1 MAAAAVSGTAEE
13 HPGDGRAIAVTIR
26 GDNWSEGNVVFPV
39 AAIAG
44 AGWLF
49 LFIVLLVVPPSSRPR
64 RRAGLKGGTAP
75 VPPPGG
81 DEPPAVI
88 SLLTGKLDKLG
99 FGVTLIDL
107 AARGWFQVNG
117 PTGQGPAGPAGA
129 WGPTGPAMCV
139 VAAETPTGPLAPFER
154 RVVAHVA
161 LRAGVRGEVP
171 APALSDGF
179 EGGETEFMKAF
190 REEVDADARQ
200 RGLTRPRLSGR
211 RIGLLCAL
219 LLIPAGALLIAV
231 TAAHRHHALV
241 YAGLSYLAG
250 CWVTGGIG
258 ISRRRSA
265 AGQEALDR
273 WRSAVAGAPG
283 GGGRLLAYAAALG
296 AAPGAVA
303 VFAQGGTKVAWSS
316 YRGGW
321 QQIEIETNTWP
332 WPRALLVMAA
342 VIVGPVLYFWAAIWL
357 STHGMVAQAG
367 ELVGLTVAAV
377 IAGVLVRVAGRA
389 LFPRIAEFDGQ
400 VIRQWMV
407 KGDDSPDEYH
417 VAIDDGTSA
426 KAWDFTIGSEPYRLL
441 TPGTFVHARVN
452 LRNRAEET
460 LEPVEPPAVARPL
473 AAVAAEQRRAADG
486 GLPDPAVLVTADQAA
501 AILDGQVQ
509 GNHLSSP
516 VGRAMTWQRTGKA
529 EPVLRIDVREAARP
543 PGTRT
548 PAQTGWPVPGVA
560 DGYLLGDKTVL
571 YVSPL
576 TVIIS
581 IRGKV
586 PGGNAAS
593 LVPLLPLVEARLR
606 ELAARPGHEA
616 GYGG

>member
-1 MAAAAVSGTAEE
+1 
-13 HPGDGRAIAVTIR
+13 
-26 GDNWSEGNVVFPV
+26 
-39 AAIAG
+39 
-44 AGWLF
+44 
-49 LFIVLLVVPPSSRPR
+49 
-64 RRAGLKGGTAP
+64 
-75 VPPPGG
+75 
-81 DEPPAVI
+81 
-88 SLLTGKLDKLG
+88 
-99 FGVTLIDL
+99 
-107 AARGWFQVNG
+107 
-117 PTGQGPAGPAGA
+117 
-129 WGPTGPAMCV
+129 MCV
-139 VAAETPTGPLAPFER
+139 VAAETPAGPLAPFER

-161 LRAGVRGEVP
+161 LRAGARGEVP

-179 EGGETEFMKAF
+179 DGGETDFMKAF

-219 LLIPAGALLIAV
+219 LLIPAGALAIAV
-231 TAAHRHHALV
+231 TVAHRHHALA
-241 YAGLSYLAG
+241 YAGLSFLAG

-283 GGGRLLAYAAALG
+283 GGASRAASGRGASRAASDGGGRLLAYAAALG

-357 STHGMVAQAG
+357 GTHGMGAQAG

-452 LRNRAEET
+452 LRNRAEQT
-460 LEPVEPPAVARPL
+460 VEPVEPPAVARPL
-473 AAVAAEQRRAADG
+473 AAVAAEQQRAADG
-486 GLPDPAVLVTADQAA
+486 GLPDPAALVTADQAA
-501 AILDGQVQ
+501 AILGGPVQ

-543 PGTRT
+543 PGIRT
-548 PAQTGWPVPGVA
+548 PARTGWPVPGVA
-560 DGYLLGDKTVL
+560 DGYLLGDARPAGV
-571 YVSPL
+571 
-576 TVIIS
+576 
-581 IRGKV
+581 
-586 PGGNAAS
+586 A
-593 LVPLLPLVEARLR
+593 LVEGGIDVAGRRQLNQRREERQQAEALRRSPEAEPDQPARPHHPAGFPQR
-606 ELAARPGHEA
+606 VLAAGDVEQPRPRAHSRPVEQGIIGAPRIGLDQIRPVHGALAPGLACLDPIHQPRLPGNCLIPSRARTHPGSFVAVTYITRVAE
-616 GYGG
+616 GRLGR

>member
-1 MAAAAVSGTAEE
+1 MFPMAA
-13 HPGDGRAIAVTIR
+13 
-26 GDNWSEGNVVFPV
+26 V
-39 AAIAG
+39 AA
-44 AGWLF
+44 AGWLL
-49 LFIVLLVVPPSSRPR
+49 LFIVLLVVPPSSGPR
-64 RRAGLKGGTAP
+64 RGAGLERGTVP
-75 VPPPGG
+75 VPPSGG

-88 SLLTGKLDKLG
+88 SLLAGRLDKLG

-107 AARGWFQVNG
+107 VARGWFGVDG
-117 PTGQGPAGPAGA
+117 PLGPAPAGPAGT
-129 WGPTGPAMCV
+129 WGPAGPAMCV
-139 VAAETPTGPLAPFER
+139 VAAETPAGPLAPFER

-161 LRAGVRGEVP
+161 LRAGARGEVP

-231 TAAHRHHALV
+231 TAAYRHHALA

-273 WRSAVAGAPG
+273 WRSAVAGASGGTASLAASG

-303 VFAQGGTKVAWSS
+303 VFAQGRTNVAWSS

-332 WPRALLVMAA
+332 WPRALLVIAA
-342 VIVGPVLYFWAAIWL
+342 VIVGPVLYFTVVIWL
-357 STHGMVAQAG
+357 STHGLGALAE

-377 IAGVLVRVAGRA
+377 IVGVLLWLAQRT
-389 LFPRIAEFDGQ
+389 LFPRCAEFDGQ
-400 VIRQWMV
+400 VIRQWVV
-407 KGDDSPDEYH
+407 KGGDDSPDQYR

-426 KAWDFTIGSEPYRLL
+426 RAWDLEVGSEPYRLL

-452 LRNRAEET
+452 LHDRGQVT
-460 LEPVEPPAVARPL
+460 VQPVEPPAVARSL
-473 AAVAAEQRRAADG
+473 AAVAAEQQRAADG
-486 GLPDPAVLVTADQAA
+486 GLPDPAALVTADQAA
-501 AILDGQVQ
+501 AILGGPVQ

-516 VGRAMTWQRTGKA
+516 VGRAMTWQRTAKA
-529 EPVLRIDVREAARP
+529 EPVLRIDVREAPRP
-543 PGTRT
+543 PGIRT

-581 IRGKV
+581 IRGTV

-593 LVPLLPLVEARLR
+593 LIPLLPLVEARLR
-606 ELAARPGHEA
+606 ELAARPGHEP